1 MTQKTYEPEATASDT
16 RRPRM
21 LRRPI
26 EIIGANKRAYL
37 AINLMAYGLVVAGFV
52 MGIVFPDL
60 SRAQL
65 QTQQTDGT
73 SELVGSL
80 LSSPW
85 LFAVVIFAIN
95 LGKLS
100 ALTIVLPSLVVP
112 FLGLPLFAWWSFT
125 TGITIAPTTDIGWV
139 ALIPHSLTVV
149 IELQAYILLL
159 LGAYLLGRSWLW
171 PRTAGVTTHRQG
183 YLRGLQKLGWLALPA
198 LVLLVIGA
206 LYESFS
212 LLYLVHPLSLWL
224 L

>member
-1 MTQKTYEPEATASDT
+1 MSQKTYEPEAMALAT

-21 LRRPI
+21 LRRPF
-26 EIIGANKRAYL
+26 EIIGANTRAYL
-37 AINLMAYGLVVAGFV
+37 SISAMAYGLVVIGFLV
-52 MGIVFPDL
+52 GLVFPDL
-60 SRAQL
+60 SRAQAA
-65 QTQQTDGT
+65 TQQTDGT
-73 SELVGSL
+73 ADLISSL

-85 LFAVVIFAIN
+85 LFALVIFGVN
-95 LGKLS
+95 VGKLS

-159 LGAYLLGRSWLW
+159 LGVYLLGRSWLR
-171 PRTAGVTTHRQG
+171 PRTAGALNHRQG
-183 YLRGLQKLGWLALPA
+183 YLRGLQQLGWLALPA

-206 LYESFS
+206 IYESFS

>member
-1 MTQKTYEPEATASDT
+1 MSQKTYEPEAMALAT

-21 LRRPI
+21 LRRPF
-26 EIIGANKRAYL
+26 EIIGANTRAYL
-37 AINLMAYGLVVAGFV
+37 SISAMAYGLVVIGFLV
-52 MGIVFPDL
+52 GLVFPDL
-60 SRAQL
+60 SRAQAA
-65 QTQQTDGT
+65 TQQTDGT
-73 SELVGSL
+73 ADLISSL

-85 LFAVVIFAIN
+85 LFALVIFGVN
-95 LGKLS
+95 VGKLS

-159 LGAYLLGRSWLW
+159 LGVYLLGRSWLR
-171 PRTAGVTTHRQG
+171 PRTAGALNHRRG
-183 YLRGLQKLGWLALPA
+183 YLRGLQQLGWLALPA

-206 LYESFS
+206 IYESFS

>member
-1 MTQKTYEPEATASDT
+1 MTQKTYEPEARASDT
-16 RRPRM
+16 RRPRV
-21 LRRPI
+21 LRRPF

-52 MGIVFPDL
+52 VGIVFPDL
-60 SRAQL
+60 SRARL

-80 LSSPW
+80 LSSQW
-85 LFAVVIFAIN
+85 LFALVIFAIN
-95 LGKLS
+95 IGKLS

-159 LGAYLLGRSWLW
+159 LGAYLLGRSWLR
-171 PRTAGVTTHRQG
+171 PRTAGAITHRQG
-183 YLRGLQKLGWLALPA
+183 YLRGLQQLGWLALPT

-212 LLYLVHPLSLWL
+212 LLYLVHPLSLRL

>member
-1 MTQKTYEPEATASDT
+1 
-16 RRPRM
+16 M
-21 LRRPI
+21 LRRPF
-26 EIIGANKRAYL
+26 EIIGANMRAYL
-37 AINLMAYGLVVAGFV
+37 AINLMAYGLLLIGFLV
-52 MGIVFPDL
+52 GLVFPDL
-60 SRAQL
+60 ARARME
-65 QTQQTDGT
+65 TQQTDGT
-73 SELVGSL
+73 SDLVTSL
-80 LSSPW
+80 LRSPW
-85 LFAVVIFAIN
+85 MFALVIFAIN
-95 LGKLS
+95 VGKLS

-112 FLGLPLFAWWSFT
+112 FLGLALFAWWSFT
-125 TGITIAPTTDIGWV
+125 TGITLAPTTDIQWV

-159 LGAYLLGRSWLW
+159 LGAYLLGRSWLR
-171 PRTAGVTTHRQG
+171 PRTAGAITHRQG